1 MNSLENFKIILNELI
16 DFIEE
21 FRGLLDT
28 NHVQFLVDK
37 HWYTDTVLNLN
48 LRDDLEN
55 FIINYDKSA
64 SVNLIKYFYYS
75 ERNSLYPSLNSL
87 FDRVQYLFKRWDTE
101 ICTQQEDL
109 LKTDQTEL
117 INFKQ
122 MVDEQFSKIQ
132 KQNRFMN
139 QKKQYEV
146 DHMSKFVGILC
157 RKQEIYTIVDI
168 GSGRAYLSSQLSSS
182 LFDNKFNVIAIDSS
196 QSNVESSL
204 KRFDIMKRKTLV
216 FSENSQKSEKFKT
229 FSQFIQ
235 SSTQLH
241 DLVLQNTQ
249 NMIENEKYA
258 LIGLHS
264 CGNLSNSIMNLFLN
278 NQKSSRKLLCN
289 VACCYNLLNEKY
301 SKDFLS
307 NHDFKKTNI
316 KLDESSK
323 FPMSFYLNSKE
334 YSLSYNLRMLA
345 CHSLYRCTDSIE
357 NYKEVFNL
365 NRLK

>member
-1 MNSLENFKIILNELI
+1 MKLENLKIILNELT
-16 DFIEE
+16 DFVEE
-21 FRGLLDT
+21 YRGLLDT

-37 HWYTDTVLNLN
+37 HWHTDAVLNTN

-55 FIINYDKSA
+55 FLNSKENPA
-64 SVNLIKYFYYS
+64 NLIKYFFFS
-75 ERNSLYPSLNSL
+75 ERDSLYPSLNSL
-87 FDRVQYLFKRWDTE
+87 FERVEYLFKRWDKE
-101 ICTQQEDL
+101 VCTDQNDL
-109 LKTDQTEL
+109 LSTHKSDL
-117 INFKQ
+117 INFNK
-122 MVDEQFSKIQ
+122 MVNEKFAIIQ

-139 QKKQYEV
+139 LKKQYEV
-146 DHMSKFVGILC
+146 DHMSKFVGTLC
-157 RKQEIYTIVDI
+157 RKQEIFTIVDI

-204 KRFDIMKRKTLV
+204 KRVDIMKRKTLV
-216 FSENSQKSEKFKT
+216 FSENNNETEKFKT

-235 SSTQLH
+235 SSTELH
-241 DLVLQNTQ
+241 DLVLENTQ
-249 NMIENEKYA
+249 NKIENENYA
-258 LIGLHS
+258 LVGLHS

-316 KLDESSK
+316 KLDDSSK
-323 FPMSFYLNSKE
+323 FPMSLYLNSKK

-345 CHSLYRCTDSIE
+345 CHSLYRCFDSIE
-357 NYKEVFNL
+357 NFKEV
-365 NRLK
+365 